1 MLKLWGCCHFGIES
15 DFINSSVGEA
25 LRWYFSFMSVVSCS
39 FFFSFCSLFTQRE
52 KVIVNK
58 QKQWNTLTFLLSF
71 CKKGEG
77 CLYLSSNSWFSIDV
91 SIVLFSYGLEN
102 DLNES
107 HRRNGL
113 SRGLRGRPKAPM
125 NLQLH
130 YRCTVLGGRTHF
142 LIARSLLSFIQPYV
156 ILKTPFHFFKK
167 SC

>member
-39 FFFSFCSLFTQRE
+39 FFFFLFVPYAPKEKKSLLINKSSGIHRLFSCPFARRERRCS
-52 KVIVNK
+52 
-58 QKQWNTLTFLLSF
+58 
-71 CKKGEG
+71 
-77 CLYLSSNSWFSIDV
+77 YLSSNSWFSIDV
-91 SIVLFSYGLEN
+91 SIVFFSYGLEN

-113 SRGLRGRPKAPM
+113 SQGLRGRPKVPM

-130 YRCTVLGGRTHF
+130 YRCTVLGELTF
-142 LIARSLLSFIQPYV
+142 LLPEVF
-156 ILKTPFHFFKK
+156 
-167 SC
+167 